1 MKKTID
7 FNSALNGELKYI
19 HDKNLDYELEDHL
32 MDAAHEFYIKTKR
45 KEYREQLSKLEDEK
59 RLIRSYLDQLD
70 QIEDKDTVVED
81 YLDRA
86 RTYSDYH
93 TEGLIKD

>member
-1 MKKTID
+1 MKKTFN
-7 FNSALNGELKYI
+7 FNSALNGELNYI
-19 HDKNLDYELEDHL
+19 HDKNLDYELEEHI

-45 KEYREQLSKLEDEK
+45 KEYCDQLLELEDKK
-59 RLIRSYLDQLD
+59 RYIMAHLDDLD
-70 QIEDKDTVVED
+70 HIKDKNTVIND

-86 RTYSDYH
+86 PNYADYH